1 MDAEMIFVGTE
12 LLLGSI
18 LNTNAQFLSRQCAML
33 GVNVYLQ
40 TVVGDNAGRLE
51 EILSA
56 ALNRSDVV
64 IMSGGLGPTEDD
76 MTKETVARLLD
87 RRLVED
93 PVTKNRL
100 YRYFEGRPEG
110 IPVNNWKQALVPEGS
125 IVLTNENGT
134 APGIIVEKAG
144 HVVIMLPGPPN
155 ELIPL
160 FTQKV
165 APFLSARSGQHF
177 YSETIKVAGLGE
189 SAVEMEILDL
199 IDAQTNP
206 TIATYA
212 KVGEVHIRVTARG
225 ETRAE
230 AESLVSPVREE
241 ICTRFGDK
249 VYTLREEV
257 QLEETILEFL
267 KEKKLTLSCAE
278 SCTGGM
284 LSSRLVSVPG
294 ASNIFKAGLVT
305 YTEEMKHELLGV
317 PEEIF
322 SGPGVVSEE
331 CARAMAEGVRRRTGT
346 NASVAVTGVA
356 GPSGGTMENPVG
368 TVWIAVSIGKRTNAE
383 VFHFKGNRDK
393 IRENAVMRAM
403 DMLRRGILALS

>member
-1 MDAEMIFVGTE
+1 MNAEMIFVGTE

-18 LNTNAQFLSRQCAML
+18 LNTNAQFLSRKCAAL
-33 GVNVYLQ
+33 GVNVYVQ

-51 EILSA
+51 ELLRT
-56 ALNRSDVV
+56 ALTRSDVI

-76 MTKETVARLLD
+76 MTKETVARVLE
-87 RRLVED
+87 RKLVED

-100 YRYFEGRPEG
+100 YQYFAGRPEG

-134 APGIIVEKAG
+134 APGMIVEKAG
-144 HVVIMLPGPPN
+144 HVVIMLPGPPG

-160 FTQKV
+160 FEKKV
-165 APFLSARSGQHF
+165 APFLSARSGQYF
-177 YSETIKVAGLGE
+177 YSETIKVAGVGE
-189 SAVEMEILDL
+189 SQVEMEILDL

-212 KVGEVHIRVTARG
+212 KVGEVHIRVTAKG
-225 ETRAE
+225 STSAE
-230 AESLVSPVREE
+230 AEALVSPVREE
-241 ICTRFGDK
+241 ICGRFGDK

-317 PEEIF
+317 PNEIF

-331 CARAMAEGVRRRTGT
+331 CAKAMAEGVRRRTGT
-346 NASVAVTGVA
+346 GASVAVTGVA

-368 TVWIAVSIGKRTNAE
+368 TVWIAVSIGKRTTAE
-383 VFHFKGNRDK
+383 LFHFKGNRDK